1 MTTKQKAA
9 RYVAAQLAYVA
20 FQHHQAAEELP
31 NLAANTADAIRK
43 LHEAATVLGF
53 GPAFEA
59 SCSLLDVGLLD
70 GRVQR

>member
-1 MTTKQKAA
+1 MMTKQEATSHI
-9 RYVAAQLAYVA
+9 AAQLAYVA
-20 FQHHQAAEELP
+20 LQHHEAAKELP
-31 NLAANTADAIRK
+31 NRAANTADAIRK

-70 GRVQR
+70 GRVRR

>member
-1 MTTKQKAA
+1 MMTEQKAA
-9 RYVAAQLAYVA
+9 GYVAAQLAYVA
-20 FQHHQAAEELP
+20 LQHHEAAKELP

-59 SCSLLDVGLLD
+59 SCSLLDVGLLN
-70 GRVQR
+70 GKVRR